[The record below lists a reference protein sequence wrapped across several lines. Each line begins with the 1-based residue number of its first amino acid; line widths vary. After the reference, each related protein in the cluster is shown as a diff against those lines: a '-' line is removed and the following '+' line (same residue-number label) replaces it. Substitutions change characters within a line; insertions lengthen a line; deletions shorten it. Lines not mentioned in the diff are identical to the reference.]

1 MMRWKLAIVAMLALP
16 LAASAD
22 GLLGRGCG
30 GGGCASGNCGGF
42 GHGIFANQPC
52 GRSAG
57 DTGFKG
63 FGFFQPPFQA
73 APWYLYWPYDQH
85 FQMPAPINAPYFAPQ
100 AYGNPGNNPYFAPA
114 PTAAPRAPGA
124 PR

>member
-1 MMRWKLAIVAMLALP
+1 MMRWKIVFVAVLALP

-22 GLLGRGCG
+22 GHLLGKGDCG
-30 GGGCASGNCGGF
+30 GGHCGGHGLF
-42 GHGIFANQPC
+42 GNHPCTNCAATNQ
-52 GRSAG
+52 
-57 DTGFKG
+57 FKG

-100 AYGNPGNNPYFAPA
+100 AYGNPAMNPYFAPA
-114 PTAAPRAPGA
+114 PGGPAGPMPVGPAAPR
-124 PR
+124 